1 MPAKCV
7 SCGKRRGTRYCPALS
22 GYICSR
28 CCGEKR
34 LVEISCPETCPHLQH
49 HEAFQ
54 REKLT
59 ARYREAWVQVN
70 SDIAENRY
78 ELQGVFFL
86 ERAVLQAAE
95 RMSGITDAQVAA
107 GLSDLDSRLSPIE
120 LISRPDT
127 PFGRLLWEL
136 VSAPVEEGTI
146 SKARLRR
153 AVGRLKRVLEALSDP
168 RSPRAFVHGL
178 AGTIAPDSPPQEAAP
193 RFIITP
199 KGLG

>member
-1 MPAKCV
+1 MHERCV
-7 SCGKRRGTRYCPALS
+7 SCGKRRGGRYCPALG

-34 LVEISCPETCPHLQH
+34 LVEISCPESCPHLRH

-59 ARYREAWVQVN
+59 VRYREAWVRVN
-70 SDIAENRY
+70 SDIAKDRE
-78 ELQGVFFL
+78 ELQSLFLL

-95 RMSGITDAQVAA
+95 RMRGVTDEQIAA

-127 PFGRLLWEL
+127 PFGRLLWGF
-136 VSAPVEEGTI
+136 VSAPVEAGTI

-153 AVGRLKRVLEALSDP
+153 AVGRLERVVKELSDP
-168 RSPRAFVHGL
+168 RSPRAFIRGL
-178 AGTIAPDSPPQEAAP
+178 AGTIAPDPAQGEAS
-193 RFIITP
+193 RFIVTP
-199 KGLG
+199 EDLG